1 MPLSKWFQDRDKY
14 TEVSAPKEKKGI
26 PEGIWSRCSSCNEII
41 YQKELEGNLKVC
53 PKCDFHFRYTS
64 QDRVN
69 MLIDEGTFKE
79 FDANLVSTDPL
90 KFKAAKSYQDSLN
103 RAIEETGLKE
113 AVIAGEGKLDGHQ
126 IILAVLDFRFV
137 GGSMGSVVGEKV
149 ARAAEQALSKKLPL
163 IIVSSSGGA
172 RMQEGMLS
180 LMQMAKTSAAIGRL
194 EEASSPFISILAN
207 PTSGGVLASFAMLAD
222 IIIAEPEAFI
232 GFSGPRVME
241 QTIKQKLPKDFQK
254 SEFLLEHGMIDM
266 IVKRPELKEVI
277 SRLLDFCT

>member
-26 PEGIWSRCSSCNEII
+26 PEGIWSRCASCNEII

-69 MLIDEGTFKE
+69 MLIDNGTFKE
-79 FDANLVSTDPL
+79 IDPDLVSADPL
-90 KFKAAKSYQDSLN
+90 KFKAAKSYQDSLD
-103 RAIEETGLKE
+103 RAMEDTGLKE
-113 AVIAGEGKLDGHQ
+113 AVIVGEGKLDGHQ
-126 IILAVLDFRFV
+126 IVLAVLDFRFV

-149 ARAAEQALSKKLPL
+149 ARAAEKACAKKLPL

-194 EEASSPFISILAN
+194 EEASCLFISVLTN

-222 IIIAEPEAFI
+222 IIIAEPDAFI

-266 IVKRPELKEVI
+266 IVKRPELKEAI
-277 SRLLDFCT
+277 SRLLEFCT